1 MKNKA
6 THYFILFLFFLSPT
20 LLLAQAVFEDMT
32 QVLGLA
38 NTGRNSGIAVGDYN
52 NDDLDDIYV
61 SQSFNGTNLL
71 YQAQADGSFLEVA
84 AQAGVAHSGTTN
96 LSLWG
101 DIDND
106 GDLDL
111 FLGNRME
118 PNKLYL
124 NLGNGTFADI
134 SVAAGINQLR
144 ITKAAMFGDID
155 QDGFID
161 LYVANLSAQNELY
174 RNNGDLTFTDITFQ
188 SGATDTQIAMG
199 ALFFDY
205 DNDGDLDIY
214 LTHDANQANILYQN
228 DGTGHFTNVAAA
240 ANANYAGQGMGV
252 DFGDVNNDGHLDI
265 YITNLYDNTLL
276 VNNGNG
282 TFSNLSQYAG
292 VNDLGMG
299 WGTLWFDYDND
310 GWQDIYMVNDS
321 HFAPFPNILYKNN
334 GDLTFRIVSDS
345 TVLSSMSGGYGVAY
359 LDHDMD
365 GWLDLYL
372 ANNGNS
378 GNDSNEF
385 FRNQNQTPDHHW
397 IKVKTIGTISN
408 KAGIGTRVTLVV
420 GDHTYVDEV
429 CAGSGYSSQ
438 NSLTL
443 HFGLGAA
450 TLIERMT
457 IRWPSGIEE
466 VFENL
471 PVDQLYKV
479 VETEGMVTKTE
490 AISTSENLKVTP
502 NPFSNTAYIQ
512 FELPQQERVE
522 LSIFNIQG
530 QKLQTIFNG
539 ELPGGKHQFEW
550 AGQTEQRLYASSG
563 LFIAQLRTSNSLN
576 TIKIIRG
583 GE

>member
-1 MKNKA
+1 MNS
-6 THYFILFLFFLSPT
+6 LNRLGLLSFFLMLSN
-20 LLLAQAVFEDMT
+20 LSMLQAQALFWDKAEA
-32 QVLGLA
+32 LGLN

-61 SQSFNGTNLL
+61 SQSVGTNLL
-71 YQAQADGSFLEVA
+71 YQAQADGRFVEVA

-96 LSLWG
+96 MSIWG

-118 PNKLYL
+118 PNKLFL

-134 SVAAGINQLR
+134 SVAAGIDQLR
-144 ITKAAMFGDID
+144 LTKAAMFGDID
-155 QDGFID
+155 NDGFID
-161 LYVANLSAQNELY
+161 LYVANLGTQNELY
-174 RNNGDLTFTDITFQ
+174 HNNGDLTFTDITFQ
-188 SGATDTQIAMG
+188 AGATDTQIAMG

-265 YITNLYDNTLL
+265 YITNLYENTLL
-276 VNNGNG
+276 VNTGYG
-282 TFSNLSQYAG
+282 TFSDISAYA
-292 VNDLGMG
+292 NITDIGMG

-310 GWQDIYMVNDS
+310 GWQDIYVANDS
-321 HFAPFPNILYKNN
+321 HFSPFANILYKNM
-334 GDLTFRIVSDS
+334 GDLSFQIVSDS
-345 TVLSSMSGGYGVAY
+345 TVLSSMLGGYGVAS
-359 LDHDMD
+359 LDNNMD

-372 ANNGNS
+372 ANSGNG

-385 FRNQNQTPDHHW
+385 FSNQNQALAHHW
-397 IKVKTIGTISN
+397 VKVKTIGTISN
-408 KAGIGTRVTLVV
+408 KAGIGTRVRLEVD
-420 GDHTYVDEV
+420 GQIHIDEV

-443 HFGLGAA
+443 HFGLGMA
-450 TLIERMT
+450 TKIDRMT

-466 VFENL
+466 IYENL
-471 PVDQLYKV
+471 EVDRLYKI
-479 VETEGMVTKTE
+479 VEMEGIVTSVANKQQLN
-490 AISTSENLKVTP
+490 ALAVSP
-502 NPFSNTAYIQ
+502 NPFFETTAI
-512 FELPQQERVE
+512 RVE
-522 LSIFNIQG
+522 LSQQEKVELSMFNIQG
-530 QKLQTIFNG
+530 QQLETIFRGALPAGSHSFDWSGPSSNG
-539 ELPGGKHQFEW
+539 L
-550 AGQTEQRLYASSG
+550 ASSG
-563 LFIAQLRTSNSLN
+563 GVYICRLRAGN
-576 TIKIIRG
+576 TIYQRKIVCQP
-583 GE
+583 